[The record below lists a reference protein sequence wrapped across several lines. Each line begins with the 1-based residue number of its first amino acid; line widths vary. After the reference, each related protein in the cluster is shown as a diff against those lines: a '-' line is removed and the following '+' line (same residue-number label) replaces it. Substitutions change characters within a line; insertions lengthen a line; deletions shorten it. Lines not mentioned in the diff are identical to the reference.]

1 MIKNYVDVVCFLE
14 FCIVNGCDILVIIKF
29 NCEIDIDFLIVCE
42 INIFDIG
49 GGNVK
54 LYGF

>member
-1 MIKNYVDVVCFLE
+1 MVCFLE